1 MKISIGP
8 GPQGTDTTRMTEPET
23 LFSLPAANE
32 RVATERGAEPRVQRP
47 NRAQVELRPVDLEGL
62 LPADHRARVVWE
74 FVEGLDL
81 TPLYARIK
89 AVDGHAGRPAIDPAV
104 LTALWLYATLE
115 GVGSARALARL
126 CEEHDAYRWIC
137 GGVSVNYHTLAE
149 FRVGHPEVLEEV
161 LTAGVA
167 ALLAEGVVSLTRVA
181 HDGVRV
187 RANAGAAS
195 FRREERLTQ
204 LLAEATAQVEALK
217 QEVHDD
223 PAATTRRQ
231 ARARERAARERQER
245 VARALAELPAVA
257 ARRRKAGVEGPA
269 RASTTDAQARVMKM
283 ADGGFRP
290 AFNAQFTTATG
301 SQVVVAVTVTN
312 AGSDYGQ
319 LTPMV
324 AQLQQQYGQPPRQVL
339 ADGGYVALAEVRE
352 LAGPAWGCEVY
363 APPPTPR
370 GSRGIDEPERR
381 DDAAVSA
388 WRQRMATPEAQAIYR
403 ERAATC
409 ECVNALARNRGLQRL
424 MVRGLAK
431 ARAVLLWFALA
442 HNLVR
447 AATLRRAVAQPA

>member
-1 MKISIGP
+1 
-8 GPQGTDTTRMTEPET
+8 MTEPET
-23 LFSLPAANE
+23 LFPLPAASE
-32 RVATERGAEPRVQRP
+32 RVETERGAEPRVQRP

-149 FRVGHPEVLEEV
+149 FRVGYPEVLEEV

-195 FRREERLTQ
+195 FRREERLEQ

-290 AFNAQFTTATG
+290 AFNAQLTTATG

-324 AQLQQQYGQPPRQVL
+324 AQLQQRYGQPPRQVL

-363 APPPTPR
+363 APPPAPR

-388 WRQRMATPEAQAIYR
+388 WRQRMATPEAQTIYR

-424 MVRGLAK
+424 LVRGLAK

-447 AATLRRAVAQPA
+447 AATLRRPVAQPA